1 MKKNIPYYLILMV
14 LFILLKLGYKVADN
28 DQLGFLLKP
37 TDKFVGVITSSQSVY
52 LPESGY
58 YHEQLN
64 IVIDKSC
71 SGFNFWLLTFALL
84 TFLSLKYLPKHSHK
98 AISIPASLVFAY
110 VITIFTNTSRIVA
123 SILIQSQS
131 YPIMESNGPVV
142 HEAIGIVTNL
152 TFLILIYYI
161 TERTFIKLKNNAKLT

>member
-1 MKKNIPYYLILMV
+1 MKKNFPYYLISMV
-14 LFILLKLGYKVADN
+14 LFILLKLGYTVADN

-37 TDKFVGVITSSQSVY
+37 TDKIVGVITSSQSLY
-52 LPESGY
+52 LAETGY
-58 YHEQLN
+58 YHEKLN
-64 IVIDKSC
+64 ILIDKSC

-84 TFLSLKYLPKHSHK
+84 VFLSLKYLPKHSYK

-110 VITIFTNTSRIVA
+110 IITIFTNTSRILA

-131 YPIMESNGPVV
+131 NSVMERNSSVV

-161 TERTFIKLKNNAKLT
+161 TERIFIKLKNNAKLT